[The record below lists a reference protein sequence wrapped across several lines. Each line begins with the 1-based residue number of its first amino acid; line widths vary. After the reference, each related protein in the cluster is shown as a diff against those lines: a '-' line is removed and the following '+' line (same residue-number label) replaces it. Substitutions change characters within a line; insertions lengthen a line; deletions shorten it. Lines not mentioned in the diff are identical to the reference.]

1 VDLVAWR
8 KVVLSKSHCGP
19 YDGLTASLPVE
30 EPMNQWKRRVLVAAL
45 LSLCGP
51 RFVAVAQEPAPQANC
66 KDVHATMLELASTTG
81 CKPGHPSCFLGEVD
95 GNQGL
100 RGTTYFRADSA
111 ATGPSTSPGFISYS
125 GVFEYTTDRGVLT
138 MRETGVVNQTTGNI
152 ESGAVTAFQKIT
164 GATGELAGATGY
176 FFVSGFSRGG
186 RVVTQLGGQICFP

>member
-1 VDLVAWR
+1 MRRLRGLAFVMALVT
-8 KVVLSKSHCGP
+8 LM
-19 YDGLTASLPVE
+19 GL
-30 EPMNQWKRRVLVAAL
+30 
-45 LSLCGP
+45 
-51 RFVAVAQEPAPQANC
+51 AVA
-66 KDVHATMLELASTTG
+66 
-81 CKPGHPSCFLGEVD
+81 
-95 GNQGL
+95 
-100 RGTTYFRADSA
+100 
-111 ATGPSTSPGFISYS
+111 SYS